1 MEESQ
6 QVIRAKEL
14 RIQQTEAEKL
24 LWSRLRS
31 KRLDGIKFRRQ
42 QPLGKYI
49 VDFVSLENRLVIE
62 IDGGQHNQERQ
73 MENDM
78 HRTNWLE
85 KDGFRVIRFWNNNV
99 LLNIDGVLITI
110 KQALIGKSP
119 SPNLSRQ
126 GRGKEKENSKA
137 ISNE

>member
-1 MEESQ
+1 M
-6 QVIRAKEL
+6 
-14 RIQQTEAEKL
+14 
-24 LWSRLRS
+24 
-31 KRLDGIKFRRQ
+31 
-42 QPLGKYI
+42 
-49 VDFVSLENRLVIE
+49 DFVSLENRLVIE